1 MTITSTKYIHQFHQ
15 TTIMHVF
22 KQTTLALLLLF
33 AAVSVHA
40 QVAVK
45 AGVNFSNMLFEEDD
59 SSIEDL
65 AKDGAVKFTAGLSFI
80 LPLGDYVAIQPEL
93 LFVQKG
99 AKSTYKI
106 AGQEFSNDL
115 TYNNLDIPLLLRLSL
130 GDTHGE
136 GLGIYVNGGAYVGYT
151 FSGKSTSESP
161 LGTVETDFTF
171 DDADD
176 QRRIDYG
183 FALGGGLTLGNLFFD
198 LRYNH
203 GTNNILDDDAD
214 NSNDNDFKKLQHR
227 GLALTTG
234 LIF

>member
-1 MTITSTKYIHQFHQ
+1 
-15 TTIMHVF
+15 MHKL
-22 KQTTLALLLLF
+22 KQTTLALFLLLSG
-33 AAVSVHA
+33 AVAMHA

-59 SSIEDL
+59 TSIEDL
-65 AKDGAVKFTAGLSFI
+65 ARDGAVKFTGGLSFI
-80 LPLGDYVAIQPEL
+80 LPLGNAVAIQPEL

-99 AKSTYKI
+99 AKNTYTF
-106 AGQEFSNDL
+106 AGEEFSSDW
-115 TYNNLDIPLLLRLSL
+115 TYNYLDIPLLLRLSL

-136 GLGIYVNGGAYVGYT
+136 GLGIYINGGAYLGYA
-151 FSGKSTSESP
+151 FSGKNTTESP
-161 LGTVETDFTF
+161 LGKVETEFTF
-171 DDADD
+171 DDVDD

-198 LRYNH
+198 LRYSH
-203 GTNNILDDDAD
+203 GTNNLLDDDAD
-214 NSNDNDFKKLQHR
+214 NSNDDGFKKLQHR

>member
-1 MTITSTKYIHQFHQ
+1 MQ
-15 TTIMHVF
+15 TL
-22 KQTTLALLLLF
+22 KQTSLILLLLLG
-33 AAVSVHA
+33 AMAVHA

-45 AGVNFSNMLFEEDD
+45 AGVNFSNMLFEEDEN
-59 SSIEDL
+59 SIEDL
-65 AKDGAVKFTAGLSFI
+65 ARNGAVKFTGGLSFI
-80 LPLGDYVAIQPEL
+80 LPLGDVVALQPEL
-93 LFVQKG
+93 LYTQKG
-99 AKSTYKI
+99 AESTYTI
-106 AGQEFSNDL
+106 LGEEFTTDL
-115 TYNNLDIPLLLRLSL
+115 NYNYLDIPLLLRVDI

-136 GLGIYVNGGAYVGYT
+136 GLGIYVNGGAYLGYA
-151 FSGKSTSESP
+151 FSGKSTAETP
-161 LGTVETDFTF
+161 VGTVETDIEF

-203 GTNNILDDDAD
+203 GTNNLLDDDAS

-227 GLALTTG
+227 GLALTAG